1 MKENYLKIKAKVV
14 LSDMPVDIEL
24 EVEDKDWIFADS
36 KERAVI
42 IWNYLYEKYP
52 VNMRIALNVV
62 ENYPSSS
69 YVYSWEYN

>member
-1 MKENYLKIKAKVV
+1 MEENYLKIKAKVV
-14 LSDMPVDIEL
+14 LSEMPVDIEL

-36 KERAVI
+36 QERAVI

>member
-1 MKENYLKIKAKVV
+1 MEENYLKIKAKVV

-36 KERAVI
+36 QERAVI

-52 VNMRIALNVV
+52 VNMKIALNVV

>member
-1 MKENYLKIKAKVV
+1 MEENYLKIKAKVV
-14 LSDMPVDIEL
+14 LSDMPVDVEL

-36 KERAVI
+36 QERAII

>member
-24 EVEDKDWIFADS
+24 EVEDKDWIFADPQ
-36 KERAVI
+36 ERAVI
-42 IWNYLYEKYP
+42 IWDYLYEKYP
-52 VNMRIALNVV
+52 VNMRIALNVI

-69 YVYSWEYN
+69 YVYSWEYD

>member
-1 MKENYLKIKAKVV
+1 MEENYLKIKAKVV
-14 LSDMPVDIEL
+14 LSDMPVDVEL

-36 KERAVI
+36 QERAVI

-52 VNMRIALNVV
+52 VNMKIALNVV